1 MLEVFFMKALILV
14 SIAVFFVLTNVVNVG
29 FRKWVCSHKIIYQG
43 IPFAQLLSI
52 LAFVAVIWKM

>member
-1 MLEVFFMKALILV
+1 MKALILV